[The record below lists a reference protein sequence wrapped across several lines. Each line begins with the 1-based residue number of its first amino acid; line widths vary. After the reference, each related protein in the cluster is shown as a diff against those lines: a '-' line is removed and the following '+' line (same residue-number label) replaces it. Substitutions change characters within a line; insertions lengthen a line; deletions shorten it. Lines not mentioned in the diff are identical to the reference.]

1 MKTLYLVRHA
11 KSSWK
16 DSSLDDI
23 ERPLNKRGKRDAPFM
38 GELLSEKGIKPNVMF
53 SSPAKRASK
62 TAQAIAEQI
71 GYPKN
76 DIIFDEAIYEASSR
90 ELVDFIKKIDDQYN
104 SVMIFG
110 HNPGF
115 TMLNNFLSKEYIDN
129 LPTCGVIA
137 LEFNS
142 SWKDIDKNSAKVL
155 FFDYPKR
162 YM

>member
-38 GELLSEKGIKPNVMF
+38 GELLKEKGINPELII
-53 SSPAKRASK
+53 SSSAKRASK

-71 GYPKN
+71 GYPKK
-76 DIIFDEAIYEASSR
+76 DIIFDEEIYEASSR
-90 ELVDFIKKIDDQYN
+90 ELIDYIKQLDDKFN
-104 SVMIFG
+104 SVMLFG

-115 TMLNNFLSKEYIDN
+115 TMLNNYLSKKYIDN
-129 LPTCGVIA
+129 IPTCGIVA
-137 LEFNS
+137 LEFNN
-142 SWKDIDKNSAKVL
+142 SWKDIGKNSAKYL
-155 FFDYPKR
+155 FFDYPKK

>member
-1 MKTLYLVRHA
+1 MKILYLVRHA
-11 KSSWK
+11 KSSWR
-16 DSSLDDI
+16 DPSLDDI

-38 GELLSEKGIKPNVMF
+38 GELLKEKVVNPDVVF

-62 TAQAIAEQI
+62 TAQIIAEQI
-71 GYPKN
+71 GYSKK
-76 DIIFDEAIYEASSR
+76 DIIYAEEIYESSSH
-90 ELVDFIKKIDDQYN
+90 ELVDFIKKIDDKYN
-104 SVMIFG
+104 SVMVFG

-115 TMLNNFLSKEYIDN
+115 TMLNNFLSKKYIDN
-129 LPTCGVIA
+129 IPTCGIVA

-142 SWKDIDKNSAKVL
+142 SWKEIEKNSAKML

>member
-1 MKTLYLVRHA
+1 LVRHA
-11 KSSWK
+11 KSSWR
-16 DSSLDDI
+16 DPSLDDI

-38 GELLSEKGIKPNVMF
+38 GELLKEKVVNPDVVY

-62 TAQAIAEQI
+62 TAQIIAEQI
-71 GYPKN
+71 GYSKK
-76 DIIFDEAIYEASSR
+76 DIVYAEEIYEASSH
-90 ELVDFIKKIDDQYN
+90 ELVDFIKKLDNKYN
-104 SVMIFG
+104 SVMVFG

-115 TMLNNFLSKEYIDN
+115 TMLNNFLSKKYIDN
-129 LPTCGVIA
+129 IPTCGIVA

-142 SWKDIDKNSAKVL
+142 SWKEIEKNSAKLL

>member
-1 MKTLYLVRHA
+1 MKLLYLVRHA
-11 KSSWK
+11 KSSWR
-16 DSSLDDI
+16 DSALDDI

-38 GELLSEKGIKPNVMF
+38 GELLKEKVVNPDVVF

-62 TAQAIAEQI
+62 TAQIIAEQI
-71 GYPKN
+71 GYSKK
-76 DIIFDEAIYEASSR
+76 DIIYTEEIYEASSH
-90 ELVDFIKKIDDQYN
+90 ELVEFIKKIDDEYN

-115 TMLNNFLSKEYIDN
+115 TMLNNFLSKKYIDN
-129 LPTCGVIA
+129 IPTCGIVA

-142 SWKDIDKNSAKVL
+142 SWEEIEKNSAKML

>member
-38 GELLSEKGIKPNVMF
+38 GEVLKEKVAIPDVVF

-62 TAQAIAEQI
+62 TAQIISELI
-71 GYPKN
+71 GYQKK
-76 DIIFDEAIYEASSR
+76 DILYAEEIYEASSR
-90 ELVDFIKKIDDQYN
+90 ELVDFIKSLDNKYS

-115 TMLNNFLSKEYIDN
+115 TMLNNFLSKKYIDN
-129 LPTCGVIA
+129 IPTCGIVA
-137 LEFNS
+137 LEFNN
-142 SWKDIDKNSAKVL
+142 SWKEIEKNSAKML

>member
-1 MKTLYLVRHA
+1 MKILYLVRHA
-11 KSSWK
+11 KSSWR
-16 DSSLDDI
+16 DPSLDDS

-38 GELLSEKGIKPNVMF
+38 GELLKEKIVNPDVVF

-62 TAQAIAEQI
+62 TAQIITEQI
-71 GYPKN
+71 GYSKK
-76 DIIFDEAIYEASSR
+76 DIIYAEEIYEASSH
-90 ELVDFIKKIDDQYN
+90 ELVDFIKKIDDKYN
-104 SVMIFG
+104 SVMVFG

-115 TMLNNFLSKEYIDN
+115 TMLNNFLSKKYIDN
-129 LPTCGVIA
+129 IPTCGIVA

-142 SWKDIDKNSAKVL
+142 SWKEIEKNAAKML

>member
-1 MKTLYLVRHA
+1 MKILYLVRHA
-11 KSSWK
+11 KSSWR
-16 DSSLDDI
+16 DSALDDI

-38 GELLSEKGIKPNVMF
+38 GELLKEKVVNPDVVF

-62 TAQAIAEQI
+62 TAQIIVEQI
-71 GYPKN
+71 GYSKKN
-76 DIIFDEAIYEASSR
+76 IIYSEEIYEASSH
-90 ELVDFIKKIDDQYN
+90 ELVEFIKKIDDKYN
-104 SVMIFG
+104 SVMVFG

-115 TMLNNFLSKEYIDN
+115 TMLNNFLSKKYIDN
-129 LPTCGVIA
+129 IPTCGIVA

-142 SWKDIDKNSAKVL
+142 SWKEIEKNSAKML